1 MSKIAFFCIPA
12 HGHTNPTLEVV
23 KELVKQGNE
32 VWYYS
37 YDLMKEKIESTGAR
51 YISCDKYDIQMN
63 LKPEDADRIG
73 KDIAFSTEVLVNTT
87 LSLDDAI
94 LKEMKAWQPDCI
106 VADSMAA
113 WGKLTAWKL
122 GVPFMSSTTT
132 FAFNRYS
139 AKIMKQSIGQ
149 LFGVMLSMGKAKKS
163 IKRLQDKGYP
173 AKNVVSIVQ
182 NDNETNTIVYTSPEF
197 QPFSET
203 FSDKYT
209 FVGPSVRQLE
219 YKVERPEKK
228 TLYISLGTVNNQ
240 EASFFRNC
248 IEALKDSDWN
258 VIMSV
263 GNMIDRKE
271 LGDIPANFRV
281 EQSVNQIEVLQQ
293 VELFIT
299 HCGMNSVNEAL
310 YYEVPLILFPQTK
323 EQGGVAYRVNE
334 LGAGVYLKENSVEA
348 IKAAIAEVE
357 GNAAYKEH
365 AGKISESFHK
375 CGGPKLAAERIME
388 LARGDIGFERRRK

>member
-73 KDIAFSTEVLVNTT
+73 KDIAFSTKVLVNTT

-139 AKIMKQSIGQ
+139 AKIMKQSVGQ
-149 LFGVMLSMGKAKKS
+149 LFGAMLSMGKAKKS
-163 IKRLQDKGYP
+163 IKRLRDKGYP
-173 AKNVVSIVQ
+173 VKNVVSIVQ

-219 YKVERPEKK
+219 YKVEKPEKK

-263 GNMIDRKE
+263 GNIIDRKE

-310 YYEVPLILFPQTK
+310 YYEVPLILFPQTN

-357 GNAAYKEH
+357 SNATYKEH
-365 AGKISESFHK
+365 AGKISESFRK

-388 LARGDIGFERRRK
+388 LARGDIGFERRRT